1 MKVAIMCSGGDSSGM
16 NPAIKRFIEYS
27 FQLGFKPYLIY
38 DGLEGMI
45 DGKIKEASYEDAAGI
60 IFRGGT
66 VIGSSRSKRF
76 YDYEYRKK
84 AFSELKKRGIEALM
98 VLGGNGSFKALDI
111 FSKEFSIFYSGIPA
125 TIDNDIA
132 LNEYTIGTDTALNII
147 RHACDEIRDTS
158 SSFHRGSI
166 IETMGRECGYLALV
180 SALSSG
186 AEICL
191 VPEIEFNLSS
201 IKKRL
206 LREFKEGRRYLIAI
220 VAEGVGITHY
230 LKEWLEVEIGIESR
244 ATVLG
249 HVQRGGSPTVFDRL
263 MAYEFVT
270 IGLENLAKRVN
281 GVVVYNNG
289 KFGLKDIEEINA
301 AKYTIKPMLLKFGE
315 KLAN

>member
-27 FQLGFKPYLIY
+27 FQLGFEPYLIY

-45 DGKIKEASYEDAAGI
+45 DGNIKKASYSDAAGI

-76 YDYEYRKK
+76 YEYEYRKK
-84 AFSELKKRGIEALM
+84 AFEELDKRGIKSLM

-111 FSKEFSIFYSGIPA
+111 FSKEFPIFYSGIPA

-132 LNEYTIGTDTALNII
+132 LNEYTLGTDTALNVI

-158 SSFHRGSI
+158 SSFKRGSI

-180 SALSSG
+180 SALSAG

-206 LREFKEGRRYLIAI
+206 LKEFKEGRRYLIAI

-289 KFGLKDIEEINA
+289 SFGLKDIDEINS
-301 AKYTIKPMLLKFGE
+301 AKYQIKPMLLKFGE
-315 KLAN
+315 RLAN

>member
-27 FQLGFKPYLIY
+27 FELGFEPYLIY

-45 DGKIKEASYEDAAGI
+45 DGNIKKASYKDAAGI

-66 VIGSSRSKRF
+66 IIGSSRSKRF
-76 YDYEYRKK
+76 YKYEYRKK
-84 AFSELKKRGIEALM
+84 AYEELKKRGIKRLM

-111 FSKEFSIFYSGIPA
+111 FSQEFELFYSGVPA
-125 TIDNDIA
+125 TIDNDIP
-132 LNEYTIGTDTALNII
+132 LNEYTLGTDTALNII

-158 SSFHRGSI
+158 SSFRRGSI

-180 SALSSG
+180 SALSGG

-191 VPEIEFNLSS
+191 VPEIEYDLDS

-206 LREFKEGRRYLIAI
+206 LKEFSEGRRYLIAI
-220 VAEGVGITHY
+220 VAEGVGISSY
-230 LKEWLEVEIGIESR
+230 LREWLENEIGIESR
-244 ATVLG
+244 VTVLG
-249 HVQRGGSPTVFDRL
+249 HVQRGGNPTVFDRL

-270 IGLENLAKRVN
+270 IGLNNLAKNIN
-281 GVVVYNNG
+281 GVVVYNSG
-289 KFGLKDIEEINA
+289 KFGLRDIDEINA
-301 AKYTIKPMLLKFGE
+301 ATYKIDSMLLKFGE
-315 KLAN
+315 RLSR

>member
-27 FQLGFKPYLIY
+27 FELGFKPYLIY

-45 DGKIKEASYEDAAGI
+45 DGNIKKADYSDAAGI

-66 VIGSSRSKRF
+66 IIGSSRSKRF
-76 YDYEYRKK
+76 YEYEYRKK
-84 AFSELKKRGIEALM
+84 AYENLKNKGIEALM
-98 VLGGNGSFKALDI
+98 VLGGNGSFKALDV
-111 FSKEFSIFYSGIPA
+111 FSKEFPVLYSGIPA

-132 LNEYTIGTDTALNII
+132 LNEYTLGTDTALNVI

-158 SSFHRGSI
+158 SSFRRGSI

-206 LREFKEGRRYLIAI
+206 IKEFKEGRRYLIAI

-230 LKEWLEVEIGIESR
+230 LKEWLEREIGIESR

-270 IGLENLAKRVN
+270 IGLENLSKGIS

-289 KFGLKDIEEINA
+289 NFGLKDIDEINA
-301 AKYTIKPMLLKFGE
+301 AKYQIKPMLLKFGE
-315 KLAN
+315 RLAN